1 MQANTK
7 EDFYNLVTRV
17 EASFESKFKRQ
28 ARWIAA
34 APGRVNLIGEHT
46 DYNGGFVFPMAIER
60 STVLAAD
67 EREGATGGNVEITI
81 YSENLGDTQTLKIFD
96 NTIKKTGDWAD
107 YIAGIFVGFLNL
119 GIQFKSIDIALA
131 SDVPIGSGLS
141 SSAALEVSV
150 ATLLEAVTGKKLS
163 PIEKVLLCQKAEYE
177 FPGVPCGIMDQFAS
191 VNGKK
196 NHLLLLDCNSQ
207 QAEAVP
213 FASDEYSILIIN
225 SNVKH
230 SLTSGEY
237 SKRRAECEIAA
248 EILNVDTLRQA
259 SMVQLEESASRMDP
273 IIFRRARHVIGE
285 IERTQQAALAMK
297 AGDWATVGELMLASH
312 NSLRDDYEVS
322 CKELD
327 VLVELMME
335 LGGSEGV
342 VGTRMT
348 GGGFGGCTV
357 SVVPIRKVDDLI
369 AGVSQR
375 YIEKIGIEP
384 NIFTTRPAE
393 GAQMIKL

>member
-1 MQANTK
+1 M
-7 EDFYNLVTRV
+7 
-17 EASFESKFKRQ
+17 
-28 ARWIAA
+28 
-34 APGRVNLIGEHT
+34 
-46 DYNGGFVFPMAIER
+46 
-60 STVLAAD
+60 
-67 EREGATGGNVEITI
+67 
-81 YSENLGDTQTLKIFD
+81 
-96 NTIKKTGDWAD
+96 
-107 YIAGIFVGFLNL
+107 GFLNL

-131 SDVPIGSGLS
+131 SDLPIGGGLS

-213 FASDEYSILIIN
+213 FTSDEYSILIIN

>member
-67 EREGATGGNVEITI
+67 EREEVTGGNAEITI

-96 NTIKKTGDWAD
+96 NTIEKTGDWAD

-150 ATLLEAVTGKKLS
+150 ATLLEAVTGKTLS
-163 PIEKVLLCQKAEYE
+163 PIEKVLLCQKAEHE
-177 FPGVPCGIMDQFAS
+177 FPGVPCGIMDQFVS

-213 FASDEYSILIIN
+213 FTSDEYSILIIN

-335 LGGSEGV
+335 LGGSKGV

>member
-81 YSENLGDTQTLKIFD
+81 YSENLGDTQTLKILD
-96 NTIKKTGDWAD
+96 NMIEKTGDWAD
-107 YIAGIFVGFLNL
+107 YVAGIFVGFLDL
-119 GIQFKSIDIALA
+119 GTQFKSIDIALA

-213 FASDEYSILIIN
+213 FTSDEYSILIIN

-259 SMVQLEESASRMDP
+259 SMVQLEESANRMDP

>member
-96 NTIKKTGDWAD
+96 NTIEKTGDWAD
-107 YIAGIFVGFLNL
+107 YIAGIFAGFLNL

-150 ATLLEAVTGKKLS
+150 ATLLEAVTGKTLS

-213 FASDEYSILIIN
+213 FTSDEYSILIIN

-259 SMVQLEESASRMDP
+259 SMVQLEESANRMDP

>member
-96 NTIKKTGDWAD
+96 NTIEKTGDWAD

-131 SDVPIGSGLS
+131 SDVPIGGGLS

-213 FASDEYSILIIN
+213 FTSDEYSILIIN

-259 SMVQLEESASRMDP
+259 SMVQLEESANRMDP

>member
-60 STVLAAD
+60 TTVLAAD

-81 YSENLGDTQTLKIFD
+81 YSENLGDTQTLKILN
-96 NTIKKTGDWAD
+96 NTIEKTGDWAD

-131 SDVPIGSGLS
+131 SDVPIGGGLS

-213 FASDEYSILIIN
+213 FTSDEYSILIIN

-335 LGGSEGV
+335 LGGSKGV

-357 SVVPIRKVDDLI
+357 SVVPTRKVDDLI

>member
-60 STVLAAD
+60 TTVLAAD

-96 NTIKKTGDWAD
+96 NTIEKTGDWAD

-213 FASDEYSILIIN
+213 FTSDEYSILIIN

-230 SLTSGEY
+230 SLTSGEF

-259 SMVQLEESASRMDP
+259 SMVQLEESANRMDP

>member
-7 EDFYNLVTRV
+7 EDFHNLVTRV

-60 STVLAAD
+60 TTVLAAD

-96 NTIKKTGDWAD
+96 NTIEKTGDWAD

-131 SDVPIGSGLS
+131 SDVPIGGGLS

-213 FASDEYSILIIN
+213 FTSDEYSILIIN

-259 SMVQLEESASRMDP
+259 SMVQLEESANRMDP